1 MSYAD
6 KKAKRE
12 QEIAGLKEALT
23 ILSGEAFLQVR
34 NIEDLS
40 SMIMPALFFSQFR
53 RFSRNRTRPCY
64 NRHEILKFEIFT
76 VTGYSH

>member
-40 SMIMPALFFSQFR
+40 SMIMPALLFFSNFVGLAGIEPDR
-53 RFSRNRTRPCY
+53 VIIATKY
-64 NRHEILKFEIFT
+64 
-76 VTGYSH
+76 

>member
-34 NIEDLS
+34 ITEDS
-40 SMIMPALFFSQFR
+40 KSKITPALYSLSNLVDLAGIER
-53 RFSRNRTRPCY
+53 
-64 NRHEILKFEIFT
+64 EA
-76 VTGYSH
+76 VTIAKTY

>member
-34 NIEDLS
+34 NIVDLS
-40 SMIMPALFFSQFR
+40 SMIMPALFFSPIIPALFR
-53 RFSRNRTRPCY
+53 RLAGIEPDRVIIATKY
-64 NRHEILKFEIFT
+64 
-76 VTGYSH
+76 

>member
-34 NIEDLS
+34 IIEDS
-40 SMIMPALFFSQFR
+40 NSKITPALYSFS
-53 RFSRNRTRPCY
+53 NLVDLVGIEP
-64 NRHEILKFEIFT
+64 EA
-76 VTGYSH
+76 VTIAKTH